1 VAKVALDALKNMPW
15 WGKFELSE
23 VLVDHW
29 RLGSLHVWI
38 ESKPGEWRV
47 HARSDND
54 PFDQHAHHERLET
67 FAPPDRLDD
76 RVHVTHVAAGK
87 RSHSLTVTPRLAD
100 RDVVARPETATVV
113 VQKDAVDFWV
123 TTPLFVSFEADSG
136 QTLLEL
142 PTFRPSDTWFGDITE
157 GELCYASRVAAYT
170 HLSRLKFSATR
181 AVTRITV
188 RNNLDENLTLERL
201 RLPTP
206 TLSLYVDEEG
216 NFWTQDV
223 TITVGDDEQAS
234 IRSSSAPPAVE
245 GGVRMVCGPRRPSGG
260 NLFVR
265 ALSKLLS

>member
-1 VAKVALDALKNMPW
+1 MTKVALDALKGMPW

-23 VLVDHW
+23 AFVEHW
-29 RLGSLHVWI
+29 RLASLDVWI

-47 HARSDND
+47 YAASGND
-54 PFDQHAHHERLET
+54 PVDQHAQHERLES
-67 FAPPDRLDD
+67 FSPPDRAKTG
-76 RVHVTHVAAGK
+76 VKTMHVAAGK
-87 RSHSLTVTPRLAD
+87 RSHSLTVIPRLAD
-100 RDVVARPETATVV
+100 RDVIARPETATVV

-123 TTPLFVSFEADSG
+123 TTPLFVAFDADSG
-136 QTLLEL
+136 QTVLDI

-170 HLSRLKFSATR
+170 HVSRLKFSATR
-181 AVTRITV
+181 AATRVTV

-201 RLPTP
+201 RIPTP
-206 TLSLYVDEEG
+206 NLSLYVDGDG

-223 TITVGDDEQAS
+223 TITVGDDEPAS
-234 IRSSSAPPAVE
+234 IRSSSAPPSVDA
-245 GGVRMVCGPRRPSGG
+245 VRMVCGPRRPSGG